1 MIPKMNREELIQL
14 FDQMNS
20 LTALVVGDV
29 MIDAYYWGKVERI
42 SPEAPVPVVQV
53 QKKENRLGGA
63 ANVALNIK
71 NLGAKAIIC
80 SVVGDGI
87 HGDFFR
93 TALKEN
99 GFSTEGIIDSPERMT
114 TVKTRVIS
122 QGHHLLRV
130 DEEITTPLSA
140 TDERHLLDCIKA
152 ILNRQK
158 VDVIIFEDYNKGVL
172 TPRVIAAV
180 AGWAKEKNIPTTVDP
195 KKENFFEYKRVDLFK
210 PNLKELREGLKLE
223 FDKSNHEAIR
233 HAIIQLEEMLGSST
247 TLVTLSEQGIIC
259 KDAKGFHHE
268 AAHQREILDV
278 SGAGDSVIAVA
289 SLVMAAGA
297 DNQTMT
303 ALANLAGGLVCE
315 KVGVVPVDK
324 QSLLQEAIQKVAV
337 EHIRL

>member
-1 MIPKMNREELIQL
+1 MNKEELVQL
-14 FDQMNS
+14 FSKFDS
-20 LTALVVGDV
+20 LTALVIGDV

-80 SVVGDGI
+80 SVVGDGL

-93 TALKEN
+93 AALKEN
-99 GFSTEGIIDSPERMT
+99 AFSTEGIIDSPERMT

-140 TDERHLLDCIKA
+140 TDERHLLDCIRA
-152 ILNRQK
+152 VMSRQK
-158 VDVIIFEDYNKGVL
+158 IDVIIFEDYNKGVL
-172 TPRVIAAV
+172 TEKVIATVIA
-180 AGWAKEKNIPTTVDP
+180 WAKEKNIPTTVDP
-195 KKENFFEYKRVDLFK
+195 KKDNFFEYKSVSLFK
-210 PNLKELREGLKLE
+210 PNLKELKEGLKLE
-223 FDKSNHEAIR
+223 FEKSNIDALK
-233 HAIIQLEEMLGSST
+233 HAIIQLEEQLGNDV
-247 TLVTLSEQGIIC
+247 TLVTLSEQGVIS

-268 AAHQREILDV
+268 PAHPREIMDV
-278 SGAGDSVIAVA
+278 SGAGDTVIAVA
-289 SLVMAAGA
+289 SLALAAGA
-297 DNQTMT
+297 ESTDI
-303 ALANLAGGLVCE
+303 ASLSNLAGGLVCE

-324 QSLLQEAIQKVAV
+324 PTLLNEAIQKLAV

>member
-1 MIPKMNREELIQL
+1 MNKEELIQL
-14 FDQMNS
+14 FEKFES

-80 SVVGDGI
+80 SVVGDGL

-99 GFSTEGIIDSPERMT
+99 GFTTEGIIDSPERMT
-114 TVKTRVIS
+114 TIKTRVIS

-152 ILNRQK
+152 ILHRQK
-158 VDVIIFEDYNKGVL
+158 IDVIIFEDYNKGVL
-172 TPRVIAAV
+172 TEKVISTV
-180 AGWAKEKNIPTTVDP
+180 IGWAKEKSIPTAVDP
-195 KKENFFEYKRVDLFK
+195 KKDNFFEYGNVTLFK
-210 PNLKELREGLKLE
+210 PNLKELKEGLKLD
-223 FDKSNHEAIR
+223 FDKHNMESLK
-233 HAIIQLEEMLGSST
+233 HAVIQLEERLNSDI

-259 KDAKGFHHE
+259 KDTKGFHIE
-268 AAHQREILDV
+268 SAHPREILDV
-278 SGAGDSVIAVA
+278 SGAGDTVIAVA
-289 SLVMAAGA
+289 SLVLAAGA
-297 DNQTMT
+297 SSNDITSI
-303 ALANLAGGLVCE
+303 ANLAGGLVCE
-315 KVGVVPVDK
+315 KVGVMPVDRET
-324 QSLLQEAIQKVAV
+324 LLQEAIQKLSV